1 MQSKLVEG
9 DLERVLE
16 RLLWLLRQMP
26 ATGDLSLAAAATMA
40 RLESEGPHRLTDLA
54 AREGQS
60 QPAMT
65 QLVTR
70 LERAGLVHRTPVQ
83 ADRRVVMVDVTAL
96 GRELLQRRRNDRSA
110 LLRHL
115 LRRLDRDEQAAIA
128 RALPVLCRLVEIGL
142 DGGQGVGTAPP
153 AARPPAARP
162 PAARPPAARPPAAR
176 QPIAGAPATG
186 ARASA

>member
-1 MQSKLVEG
+1 MQSKSVEG

-16 RLLWLLRQMP
+16 RLLGLLRQMP

-54 AREGQS
+54 VRENQS

-70 LERAGLVHRTPVQ
+70 LEHAGLVHRTPVQ

-110 LLRHL
+110 SLRYL
-115 LRRLDRDEQAAIA
+115 LRRLDRGEQGAIA
-128 RALPVLCRLVEIGL
+128 RALPALCRLVEIGL
-142 DGGQGVGTAPP
+142 EGGQGVGTA
-153 AARPPAARP
+153 AQGART
-162 PAARPPAARPPAAR
+162 
-176 QPIAGAPATG
+176 PIAAAPAKG
-186 ARASA
+186 ARATA